1 MTRRFA
7 QLYGR
12 VIALDVSDEMLRLGR
27 ATSPVS
33 ATWSGYSAP
42 VPTYSRSAGGRA
54 VPGAFPDRR
63 EKSNLGTTQ
72 TTTIPYSG
80 RSMGV
85 QALHCPE

>member
-42 VPTYSRSAGGRA
+42 VPTYSRPAGGRA
-54 VPGAFPDRR
+54 VRAPSPTGGKIKPRDYADYDDSVFRQI
-63 EKSNLGTTQ
+63 NGG
-72 TTTIPYSG
+72 SG
-80 RSMGV
+80 L
-85 QALHCPE
+85 ALS